1 MTDSLLLLIHTLVHW
16 DTLATIWLNG
26 GHTDYWDNFME
37 ICTGRFVWI
46 PFYASLVYLMYK
58 KFGWKDASVFFILAI
73 LLLVLND
80 QTSSSVIRQAVC
92 RLRPANLDN
101 PISSVI
107 QIVDGYRG
115 GKYGFPSAH
124 AANSWGLVFLMIY
137 LFRQRSLSVLMVL
150 WALLQCYTR
159 LYLGVHYV
167 GDLLAGAL
175 LGLLNATLVCFTLW
189 WYVRNFAQRYRAT
202 SVSQFTKYIPI
213 TVCVFSVVVM
223 LILAS
228 FYDPSIGL

>member
-58 KFGWKDASVFFILAI
+58 KFGWKDASVFFILTI

-101 PISSVI
+101 PLCCFPNNWKIFVI
-107 QIVDGYRG
+107 Y
-115 GKYGFPSAH
+115 
-124 AANSWGLVFLMIY
+124 
-137 LFRQRSLSVLMVL
+137 
-150 WALLQCYTR
+150 
-159 LYLGVHYV
+159 
-167 GDLLAGAL
+167 
-175 LGLLNATLVCFTLW
+175 
-189 WYVRNFAQRYRAT
+189 
-202 SVSQFTKYIPI
+202 
-213 TVCVFSVVVM
+213 
-223 LILAS
+223 
-228 FYDPSIGL
+228 

>member
-1 MTDSLLLLIHTLVHW
+1 MEDIQTIGITSWKFAPGGSYGFRFTLLW
-16 DTLATIWLNG
+16 
-26 GHTDYWDNFME
+26 
-37 ICTGRFVWI
+37 CT
-46 PFYASLVYLMYK
+46 LMYK
-58 KFGWKDASVFFILAI
+58 KFDWKDASVFFILTI

-137 LFRQRSLSVLMVL
+137 LFRLRTLSVLLVV
-150 WALLQCYTR
+150 WALLLCYSR
-159 LYLGVHYV
+159 LYMGVHYV
-167 GDLLAGAL
+167 GDLLAGAS
-175 LGLLNATLVCFTLW
+175 LGLLNATLVCFTVW
-189 WYVRNFAQRYRAT
+189 WYVRNFAQRHRAT
-202 SVSQFTKYIPI
+202 SVSQYTKYIPI
-213 TVCVFSVVVM
+213 AVCVFSVVVM

>member
-58 KFGWKDASVFFILAI
+58 KFDWKDASVFFILTI

-115 GKYGFPSAH
+115 G
-124 AANSWGLVFLMIY
+124 
-137 LFRQRSLSVLMVL
+137 
-150 WALLQCYTR
+150 
-159 LYLGVHYV
+159 
-167 GDLLAGAL
+167 
-175 LGLLNATLVCFTLW
+175 
-189 WYVRNFAQRYRAT
+189 
-202 SVSQFTKYIPI
+202 
-213 TVCVFSVVVM
+213 
-223 LILAS
+223 
-228 FYDPSIGL
+228 